1 MNPPPAKRTSM
12 SVGATPRPRAAIARA
27 VPIDTEA
34 HGFSAL
40 ELVDRFQRTLQ
51 GQERSPCTVKQYGH
65 IARTFL
71 GYVGKPLEEVSSR
84 DVEGFREYLVLQR
97 HYSKNSLYT
106 TVRGLTCLFR
116 TFGIPMEKGLEAPRR
131 PERLPRY
138 LSEEETRRLFEVVH
152 ASPRDYAIL
161 HVLGYGGLRVGELC
175 RLALEDIE
183 FDRGLLHVR
192 SGKGD
197 KDREVVIEEK
207 TRDAIERYL
216 ADRKLAG
223 IESLRLFPVSPVT
236 VERMVRRAGVRAGLS
251 QKVTPHTLRHT
262 LATALLRRGCDIRYI
277 QKLLGHASVATT
289 QIYTHVDTES
299 LRAAYRKAQP
309 EF

>member
-1 MNPPPAKRTSM
+1 M
-12 SVGATPRPRAAIARA
+12 SVGGSPRSRAAVGRA
-27 VPIDTEA
+27 AALPPPVPE
-34 HGFSAL
+34 FSVP
-40 ELVDRFQRTLQ
+40 EVVDRFQRTLQ

-116 TFGIPMEKGLEAPRR
+116 TFGIPMERGLEAPRR

-138 LSEEETRRLFEVVH
+138 LSEEETRRLFQAVH
-152 ASPRDYAIL
+152 SAPRDYAIL

-183 FDRGLLHVR
+183 FDRGILHVR

-197 KDREVVIEEK
+197 KDREVVLEEK

-223 IESLRLFPVSPVT
+223 IESSRLFPVSPVT
-236 VERMVRRAGVRAGLS
+236 VERMVRRAAQRAGLV
-251 QKVTPHTLRHT
+251 QHVTPHTLRHT

-289 QIYTHVDTES
+289 QIYTHVDTQA
-299 LRAAYRKAQP
+299 LQDAYHKAQP